1 VAPPPPLSDRSP
13 KKDDKPNALRG
24 ERAIHF
30 IVRLLFFFFSSLS
43 ICSAIA
49 TNTQIPKKQQ
59 PTDLQALQ
67 KRYDDDDDDTSACNS
82 AYASA
87 SWLSSPVNATGTPK
101 RQWKKKL
108 CDQPFF
114 INWRNLK

>member
-13 KKDDKPNALRG
+13 TKDDKPNALRG
-24 ERAIHF
+24 AIHF
-30 IVRLLFFFFSSLS
+30 IVRLLLLLFSSLS

-49 TNTQIPKKQQ
+49 INTQIPKEQQ

-67 KRYDDDDDDTSACNS
+67 KRYNDDDDDDTSACNS
-82 AYASA
+82 AYESA
-87 SWLSSPVNATGTPK
+87 SWLLSPVNATGTPN

-108 CDQPFF
+108 CDQPFL